1 MFLGTQ
7 AKCNHII
14 EQISSQCVLT
24 NNLEENMVYQQK
36 SILCNP
42 KCVNRKMM
50 CTILGYKSNNEVSY
64 DGSHL

>member
-1 MFLGTQ
+1 MSS
-7 AKCNHII
+7 KC
-14 EQISSQCVLT
+14 VPT

-36 SILCNP
+36 SILYNP

-50 CTILGYKSNNEVSY
+50 CAISGYKSNNEVSY